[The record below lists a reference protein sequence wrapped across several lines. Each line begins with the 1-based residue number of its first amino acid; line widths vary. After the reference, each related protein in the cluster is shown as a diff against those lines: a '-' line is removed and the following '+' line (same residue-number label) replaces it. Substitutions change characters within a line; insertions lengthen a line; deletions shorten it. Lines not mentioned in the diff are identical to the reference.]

1 MAYYNYYQQYP
12 YNLYQPN
19 QSYSSNIKSME
30 WVDGEVGAKA
40 FQMPQ
45 GWPAETP
52 IVLWD
57 NSEKKIYLK
66 SWNQMGMPNPMQE
79 LDYEIKERTN
89 PALLPSNISGDTN
102 QYVTKEDFNQFK
114 EELRNMV
121 SAMNNSSNNNNNNT
135 NRGGNR

>member
-1 MAYYNYYQQYP
+1 MSYYNYYQQYP
-12 YNLYQPN
+12 YNMYQPN
-19 QSYSSNIKSME
+19 QSYSSNLKSME

-89 PALLPSNISGDTN
+89 PALLPSNISGAEASN
-102 QYVTKEDFNQFK
+102 YVTKEDFDQLK
-114 EELRNMV
+114 QELKNMI
-121 SAMNNSSNNNNNNT
+121 SNMNTNNNG
-135 NRGGNR
+135 NRGGSR

>member
-1 MAYYNYYQQYP
+1 MAYPYQNYYPYYP
-12 YNLYQPN
+12 NYQTYQP
-19 QSYSSNIKSME
+19 QSFSNNNMKSME

-66 SWNQMGMPNPMQE
+66 SWNNMGMPNPMQE
-79 LDYEIKERTN
+79 LTYEIKEHTN
-89 PALLPSNISGDTN
+89 PALLPSNISGSDASN
-102 QYVTKEDFNQFK
+102 YVTKDDFDKFK
-114 EELRNMV
+114 EELRNMINNV
-121 SAMNNSSNNNNNNT
+121 SKESAGS
-135 NRGGNR
+135 RGGNK

>member
-12 YNLYQPN
+12 YLYPQN
-19 QSYSSNIKSME
+19 QSYSNNIKSME

-89 PALLPSNISGDTN
+89 PALLPGNISGDTN
-102 QYVTKEDFNQFK
+102 QYVTKEDFEQFK
-114 EELRNMV
+114 EELRSMV
-121 SAMNNSSNNNNNNT
+121 SSIGSNSRVG
-135 NRGGNR
+135 RGGNQ

>member
-12 YNLYQPN
+12 YLYQQN
-19 QSYSSNIKSME
+19 QSYSNNIKSME
-30 WVDGEVGAKA
+30 WVDGDVGAKA

-79 LDYEIKERTN
+79 LEYEIKERTN
-89 PALLPSNISGDTN
+89 PALLPGNISGDTN
-102 QYVTKEDFNQFK
+102 QYVTKEDFEQFK
-114 EELRNMV
+114 EELRSMV
-121 SAMNNSSNNNNNNT
+121 SSIGSNSRVG
-135 NRGGNR
+135 RGGNQ

>member
-12 YNLYQPN
+12 YMYN
-19 QSYSSNIKSME
+19 QSYTSNIKSME

-57 NSEKKIYLK
+57 NAEKKIYLK
-66 SWNQMGMPNPMQE
+66 SWNQMGMPNPIQE

-89 PALLPSNISGDTN
+89 PALLPNNISGDTN
-102 QYVTKEDFNQFK
+102 QYVTKEDLKQLK
-114 EELRNMV
+114 EELRNMI
-121 SAMNNSSNNNNNNT
+121 SSSRNG
-135 NRGGNR
+135 RGGNQ

>member
-1 MAYYNYYQQYP
+1 MAYYNYYNQYP
-12 YNLYQPN
+12 YATYQPN

-40 FQMPQ
+40 FQQPQ

-57 NSEKKIYLK
+57 NSGKKIYLK
-66 SWNQMGMPNPMQE
+66 SWNQMGMPNPVQE

-89 PALLPSNISGDTN
+89 PALLPNNISGETSN
-102 QYVTKEDFNQFK
+102 YVTKEDFEQLK
-114 EELRNMV
+114 QELRSMIN
-121 SAMNNSSNNNNNNT
+121 SNNNNNNRNNN
-135 NRGGNR
+135 NR

>member
-1 MAYYNYYQQYP
+1 MPYYNYYGQYP
-12 YNLYQPN
+12 YMYQQN
-19 QSYSSNIKSME
+19 QSYSTNNIKSME

-79 LDYEIKERTN
+79 LEYEIKERTN
-89 PALLPSNISGDTN
+89 PALLPGNISGDTN
-102 QYVTKEDFNQFK
+102 QYVTKEDFDQFK

-121 SAMNNSSNNNNNNT
+121 SSIGSNSRGG
-135 NRGGNR
+135 RGGNQ

>member
-1 MAYYNYYQQYP
+1 MAYPYQSYYP
-12 YNLYQPN
+12 YYPTFQNT
-19 QSYSSNIKSME
+19 QSYSNSIKSME

-66 SWNQMGMPNPMQE
+66 SWNNMGMPNPMQE

-89 PALLPSNISGDTN
+89 PALLPSNISGSTQDMSN
-102 QYVTKEDFNQFK
+102 YVTKEDFEELK
-114 EELRNMV
+114 KELRNMI
-121 SAMNNSSNNNNNNT
+121 NTNQNNNG
-135 NRGGNR
+135 RGGNR

>member
-1 MAYYNYYQQYP
+1 MSYYNYYQQYP
-12 YNLYQPN
+12 YNMYQPN
-19 QSYSSNIKSME
+19 QSYSSNLKSME

-89 PALLPSNISGDTN
+89 PALLPSNISGSTHDMSN
-102 QYVTKEDFNQFK
+102 YVTKEDF
-114 EELRNMV
+114 EELKKELRSIV
-121 SAMNNSSNNNNNNT
+121 NNNQNNNG
-135 NRGGNR
+135 RGGNR